1 MPKNKYNPY
10 AIIIQARLNSTRL
23 KNKVLKKI
31 HKDLTVLDFLI
42 LRLLNNFESN
52 KIIFVL
58 AKNPNNFNIINILNK
73 YKIKYLEGSENNVL
87 KRYFDCSKIFK
98 IRNIIRITSDCP
110 LVDPFLIKKM
120 YKKFISNK
128 LDYLSNTLPEIDKK
142 FPDGSD
148 IEIFTFK
155 ALKKVIRSKLN
166 NHDKE
171 HVTNKFWQSDK
182 FKKKIFL
189 SKNDYSNFRYSIDYN
204 SDIKVVKFI
213 IKKLQELNKFGNTN
227 QIVDI
232 INKNKKIKKLM
243 DINMFRQKAR
253 RKKIFYKILEK
264 N

>member
-1 MPKNKYNPY
+1 M
-10 AIIIQARLNSTRL
+10 
-23 KNKVLKKI
+23 
-31 HKDLTVLDFLI
+31 
-42 LRLLNNFESN
+42 
-52 KIIFVL
+52 
-58 AKNPNNFNIINILNK
+58 
-73 YKIKYLEGSENNVL
+73 
-87 KRYFDCSKIFK
+87 
-98 IRNIIRITSDCP
+98 
-110 LVDPFLIKKM
+110 
-120 YKKFISNK
+120 
-128 LDYLSNTLPEIDKK
+128 
-142 FPDGSD
+142 
-148 IEIFTFK
+148 
-155 ALKKVIRSKLN
+155 IRSKLN

-243 DINMFRQKAR
+243 DINMVRQKAR